1 MSLNS
6 SQSFA
11 PSSSKVLTLSLRA
24 LVSLIFSRSFSSSSS
39 IASTLVLHFPCFT
52 ISAAISALVLSIALF
67 RLSIVCPEVRTS
79 WSYRLFRIEHFSI
92 SAVSS
97 SFTFRSS
104 EVRSLSRANDEH
116 WSSSSASTLVLH
128 FSCLTISAAISA
140 LVFSIALFRL
150 SIVGPEVRTS
160 WS

>member
-1 MSLNS
+1 MEMRALECLVFKSSFFSFKEAFVSFNS

-79 WSYRLFRIEHFSI
+79 WS
-92 SAVSS
+92 
-97 SFTFRSS
+97 
-104 EVRSLSRANDEH
+104 
-116 WSSSSASTLVLH
+116 
-128 FSCLTISAAISA
+128 
-140 LVFSIALFRL
+140 
-150 SIVGPEVRTS
+150 
-160 WS
+160 